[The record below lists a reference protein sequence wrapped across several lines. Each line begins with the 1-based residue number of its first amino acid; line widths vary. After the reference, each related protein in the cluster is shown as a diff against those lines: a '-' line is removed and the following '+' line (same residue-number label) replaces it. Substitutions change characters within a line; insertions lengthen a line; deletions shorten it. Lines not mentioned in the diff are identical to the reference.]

1 MADHAGARPYQ
12 SQSEEA
18 LAFQGPVCEEIDRV
32 CSKNEKM
39 KAALVSLMAL
49 LALTARGQDLA
60 GRYILQGVMEVGSEL
75 LLKPDGSFEYMLAYG
90 AADYWAKGTWR
101 YENNS
106 VILNSAGR
114 KEAPFRL
121 LRSEAGKPGRI
132 RVWVTNK
139 NHHGV
144 ENIRVALQAGNQHF
158 DATTTSDGAAVFPD
172 VATPQAVSFEVRV
185 YAIEAGP
192 FKINPSDK
200 DFYFEINGD
209 AITQVPFKD
218 ERLAIDGK
226 DLVMKYWNEQSPI
239 RYEKQ

>member
-1 MADHAGARPYQ
+1 MRAR
-12 SQSEEA
+12 ET
-18 LAFQGPVCEEIDRV
+18 R
-32 CSKNEKM
+32 KM

-139 NHHGV
+139 NNHGV

-185 YAIEAGP
+185 YSIEAGP
-192 FKINPSDK
+192 FKINPSHK

-209 AITQVPFKD
+209 AIAQVPFKD